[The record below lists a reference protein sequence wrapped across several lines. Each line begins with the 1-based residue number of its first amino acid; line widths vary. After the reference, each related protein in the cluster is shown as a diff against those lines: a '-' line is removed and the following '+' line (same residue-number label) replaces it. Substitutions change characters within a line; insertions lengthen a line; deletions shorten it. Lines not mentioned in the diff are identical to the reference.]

1 MEDLSPMLSEYYET
15 IGVIPNNTR
24 QEDQVFARSAMMV
37 VMRDYMTLMQIGR
50 IFDRNHASVLH
61 AIRNHEDNY
70 NWSKMYQ
77 FFYATAKEIWNS
89 NPTKDIQSRNKLVAT
104 LTRYKMRIQELEA
117 EVDKLKNNNKELFE
131 NCRILQKENKN
142 LSQYADRV

>member
-1 MEDLSPMLSEYYET
+1 MEDLSPVLREYYEI

-37 VMRDYMTLMQIGR
+37 VMRDHMTLMQIGR

-61 AIRNHEDNY
+61 ALRNHEDNF

-77 FFYATAKEIWNS
+77 HFYEVAKEVWNR
-89 NPTKDIQSRNKLVAT
+89 NPTKDIKARNKLVAT
-104 LTRYKMRIQELEA
+104 LTRHKMRIQELEA
-117 EVDKLKNNNKELFE
+117 EVNNLKNKTIDLLETN
-131 NCRILQKENKN
+131 RILEKENKN
-142 LSQYADRV
+142 LSRYADRV

>member
-1 MEDLSPMLSEYYET
+1 MEDLSPVLSEYYEL

-37 VMRDYMTLMQIGR
+37 VMRNHMTLMQIGR

-61 AIRNHEDNY
+61 AINNHEDNY

-77 FFYATAKEIWNS
+77 HFYEVAQDVWNT
-89 NPTKDIQSRNKLVAT
+89 NPTKDIKARNKLVAT
-104 LTRYKMRIQELEA
+104 LTRHKMRIQELEA
-117 EVDKLKNNNKELFE
+117 EVNNLKNKTIELLENN
-131 NCRILQKENKN
+131 RILEKENKN

>member
-1 MEDLSPMLSEYYET
+1 MEDLSPMLTEYYET

-61 AIRNHEDNY
+61 AIRNHKDNF

-77 FFYATAKEIWNS
+77 FFYETAKDVWAR
-89 NPTKDIQSRNKLVAT
+89 NPTKDIQSRNKLTAT
-104 LTRYKMRIQELEA
+104 ITRHKMRIHELE
-117 EVDKLKNNNKELFE
+117 VQVNNLKTTNKQLVE
-131 NCRILQKENKN
+131 NLRTLEQENKN

>member
-1 MEDLSPMLSEYYET
+1 MEDLSPVLSEYYEL

-37 VMRDYMTLMQIGR
+37 VMRNHMTLMQIGR

-61 AIRNHEDNY
+61 AINNHEDNY

-77 FFYATAKEIWNS
+77 HFYEVAQDVWNN
-89 NPTKDIQSRNKLVAT
+89 NPTKDIKARNKLVAT
-104 LTRYKMRIQELEA
+104 LTRHKMRIQELEA
-117 EVDKLKNNNKELFE
+117 EVNNLKNKTIELLENN
-131 NCRILQKENKN
+131 RILQKENKN
-142 LSQYADRV
+142 LSQYANRV

>member
-1 MEDLSPMLSEYYET
+1 MEDLSPVLSEYYEL

-37 VMRDYMTLMQIGR
+37 VMRNQMTLMQIGR
-50 IFDRNHASVLH
+50 IFERNHATVLH
-61 AIRNHEDNY
+61 AINNHEDNY

-77 FFYATAKEIWNS
+77 HFYEVAQDVWNS
-89 NPTKDIQSRNKLVAT
+89 NPTKDIKARNKLVAT
-104 LTRYKMRIQELEA
+104 LTRHKMRIQELEA
-117 EVDKLKNNNKELFE
+117 EVNNLKNRTIDLLENN
-131 NCRILQKENKN
+131 RILQKENKN

>member
-1 MEDLSPMLSEYYET
+1 MEDLSPVLSEYYEL

-37 VMRDYMTLMQIGR
+37 VMRNHMTLMQIGR

-77 FFYATAKEIWNS
+77 HFYEVAQDVWNN
-89 NPTKDIQSRNKLVAT
+89 NPTKDIKARNKLVAT
-104 LTRYKMRIQELEA
+104 LTRHKMRIQELEA
-117 EVDKLKNNNKELFE
+117 EVNNLKNKTIELLENN
-131 NCRILQKENKN
+131 RILQEENKN

>member
-1 MEDLSPMLSEYYET
+1 MEDLSPVLSEYYET

-104 LTRYKMRIQELEA
+104 LTRNKMRIQELEA
-117 EVDKLKNNNKELFE
+117 EVEKLKNNNKELFE
-131 NCRILQKENKN
+131 SCRILQQENKN

>member
-1 MEDLSPMLSEYYET
+1 MEDLSPMLTEYYET

-37 VMRDYMTLMQIGR
+37 VMREYMTLMQIGR

-61 AIRNHEDNY
+61 AIRNHEMNY
-70 NWSKMYQ
+70 KWSKMYQ
-77 FFYATAKEIWNS
+77 HFYEVAQRVFKE
-89 NPTKDIQSRNKLVAT
+89 NPTKDIQSRNKLAAT
-104 LTRYKMRIQELEA
+104 LTRHKMQIQELEA
-117 EVDKLKNNNKELFE
+117 EVNNLKINNEELVE
-131 NCRILQKENKN
+131 NIRILEEENKN

>member
-1 MEDLSPMLSEYYET
+1 MEDLSPVLSEYYET

-37 VMRDYMTLMQIGR
+37 VMRNQMTLMQIGR
-50 IFDRNHASVLH
+50 IFDRNHATVLH
-61 AIRNHEDNY
+61 AINNHEDNY

-77 FFYATAKEIWNS
+77 HFYEVAQDVWNS
-89 NPTKDIQSRNKLVAT
+89 NPTKDIKARNKLVAT
-104 LTRYKMRIQELEA
+104 LTRHKMRIQELEA
-117 EVDKLKNNNKELFE
+117 EVNNLKNRTIDLLENN
-131 NCRILQKENKN
+131 RILQQENKN

>member
-1 MEDLSPMLSEYYET
+1 MEDLSPVLSEYYEL

-37 VMRDYMTLMQIGR
+37 VMRNHMTLMQIGR

-61 AIRNHEDNY
+61 ALRNHEDNF

-77 FFYATAKEIWNS
+77 HFYEVAQDVWNN
-89 NPTKDIQSRNKLVAT
+89 NPTKDIKARNKLVAT
-104 LTRYKMRIQELEA
+104 LTRHKMRIQELEA
-117 EVDKLKNNNKELFE
+117 EVNNLKNKTIDLLENN
-131 NCRILQKENKN
+131 RILQQENKN
-142 LSQYADRV
+142 LNQYADRV

>member
-1 MEDLSPMLSEYYET
+1 MEDLSPVLSEYYEL

-37 VMRDYMTLMQIGR
+37 VMRNQMTLMQIGR
-50 IFDRNHASVLH
+50 IFERNHATVLH
-61 AIRNHEDNY
+61 AINNHEDNY

-77 FFYATAKEIWNS
+77 HFYEVAQDVWNS
-89 NPTKDIQSRNKLVAT
+89 NPTKDIKASNKLVAT
-104 LTRYKMRIQELEA
+104 LTRHKMRIQELEA
-117 EVDKLKNNNKELFE
+117 EVNNLKNRTIELLENN
-131 NCRILQKENKN
+131 RILQQENKN

>member
-1 MEDLSPMLSEYYET
+1 MEDLSPVLSEYYET

-37 VMRDYMTLMQIGR
+37 VMRNQMTLMQIGR

-77 FFYATAKEIWNS
+77 HFYEVAQDVWNS
-89 NPTKDIQSRNKLVAT
+89 NPTKDIKARNKLVAT
-104 LTRYKMRIQELEA
+104 LTRHKMRIQELEA
-117 EVDKLKNNNKELFE
+117 EVNNLKNRTIDLLENN
-131 NCRILQKENKN
+131 RILQQENKN
-142 LSQYADRV
+142 LNQYADRV

>member
-1 MEDLSPMLSEYYET
+1 MEDLSPVISEYYEL

-37 VMRDYMTLMQIGR
+37 VMRNQMTLMQIGR

-61 AIRNHEDNY
+61 ALRNHEDNF

-77 FFYATAKEIWNS
+77 HFYEVAQDVWNN
-89 NPTKDIQSRNKLVAT
+89 NPTKDIKARNKLVAT
-104 LTRYKMRIQELEA
+104 LTRHKMRIQELEA
-117 EVDKLKNNNKELFE
+117 EVNNLKNKTIELLENN
-131 NCRILQKENKN
+131 RILQKENKN

>member
-1 MEDLSPMLSEYYET
+1 MEDLSPVLSEYYEL

-37 VMRDYMTLMQIGR
+37 VMRNQMTLMQIGR
-50 IFDRNHASVLH
+50 IFERNHATVLH
-61 AIRNHEDNY
+61 AINNHEDNY

-77 FFYATAKEIWNS
+77 HFYEVAQDVWNS
-89 NPTKDIQSRNKLVAT
+89 NPTKDIKARNKLVAT
-104 LTRYKMRIQELEA
+104 LTRHKMRIQELEA
-117 EVDKLKNNNKELFE
+117 EVNNLKNRTIDLLENN
-131 NCRILQKENKN
+131 RILQQENKN

>member
-1 MEDLSPMLSEYYET
+1 MEDLSPVLSEYYET

-37 VMRDYMTLMQIGR
+37 VMRNQMTLMQIGR
-50 IFDRNHASVLH
+50 IFERNHATVLH
-61 AIRNHEDNY
+61 AINNHEDNY

-77 FFYATAKEIWNS
+77 HFYEVAQDVWNS
-89 NPTKDIQSRNKLVAT
+89 NPTKDIKARNKLVAT
-104 LTRYKMRIQELEA
+104 LTRHKMRIQELEA
-117 EVDKLKNNNKELFE
+117 EVNNLKNRTIDLLENN
-131 NCRILQKENKN
+131 RILQEENKN

>member
-1 MEDLSPMLSEYYET
+1 MEDLSPVLSEYYEC

-37 VMRDYMTLMQIGR
+37 VMRNHMTLMQIGR

-61 AIRNHEDNY
+61 AINNHEDNY

-77 FFYATAKEIWNS
+77 HFYEVAQDVWNS
-89 NPTKDIQSRNKLVAT
+89 NPTKDIKARNKLVAT
-104 LTRYKMRIQELEA
+104 LTRHKMRIQELEA
-117 EVDKLKNNNKELFE
+117 EVNNLKNKTIDLLENN
-131 NCRILQKENKN
+131 RTLQKENKN

>member
-1 MEDLSPMLSEYYET
+1 MEDLSPVLSEYYET

-37 VMRDYMTLMQIGR
+37 VMRNHMTLMQIGR

-77 FFYATAKEIWNS
+77 HFYEVAQDVWNS
-89 NPTKDIQSRNKLVAT
+89 NPTKDIKARNKLAAT
-104 LTRYKMRIQELEA
+104 LTRHKMRIHELEA
-117 EVDKLKNNNKELFE
+117 EVNNLKNRTIELLENN
-131 NCRILQKENKN
+131 RILQEENKN

>member
-1 MEDLSPMLSEYYET
+1 MEDLSPVLSEYYEL

-37 VMRDYMTLMQIGR
+37 VMRNHMTLMQIGR

-61 AIRNHEDNY
+61 AINNHEDNY

-77 FFYATAKEIWNS
+77 HFYEVAQDVWNN
-89 NPTKDIQSRNKLVAT
+89 NPTKDIKARNKLVAT
-104 LTRYKMRIQELEA
+104 LTRHKMRIQELEA
-117 EVDKLKNNNKELFE
+117 EVNNLKNKTIELLENN
-131 NCRILQKENKN
+131 RILEKENKN

>member
-1 MEDLSPMLSEYYET
+1 MEDLSPVISEYYEL

-37 VMRDYMTLMQIGR
+37 VMRNHMTLMQIGR

-77 FFYATAKEIWNS
+77 HFYEVAQDVWNS
-89 NPTKDIQSRNKLVAT
+89 NPTKDIKARNKLVAT
-104 LTRYKMRIQELEA
+104 LTRHKMRIQELEA
-117 EVDKLKNNNKELFE
+117 EVNNLKNKTIDLLENN
-131 NCRILQKENKN
+131 RTLQKENKN

>member
-1 MEDLSPMLSEYYET
+1 MEDLSPVLSEYYET

-77 FFYATAKEIWNS
+77 FFYATAKEVWNS

-104 LTRYKMRIQELEA
+104 LTRHKMKIQELEA